1 MRTCFK
7 SRLIRPVGLPA
18 LLALALVVGACAP
31 AAPAPAG
38 PAAKGG
44 EAKAGGAARAP
55 LKFALLTDIT
65 KFSDW
70 GIRERHAVEMAVEET
85 NAAGGINGHPIELVF
100 GDSASEPQQ
109 AATLARKM
117 AGDDR
122 VLAIWGPHTSGDAE
136 VVFPLANE
144 LRVPAIASSSAKPG
158 LGKQSRPW
166 AFRNT
171 MTDDKVLQP
180 ALERFVQRYGIKKV
194 ALASDTKEAVAK
206 TTGTVLFPA
215 LAKGLNLEVVNPDNP
230 ISWETGA
237 TDFSA
242 QVTRLKSLNADG
254 VTLGAIGAEA
264 ARLGREMKRQ
274 GVNIPA
280 IGGAPIFSQ
289 VLTTEGGDA
298 VEGWYTAGVF
308 WLDNPEPR
316 VQEWVGKIRERHRAA
331 FPNNPDPILDSATW
345 YDTAMI
351 TADIAR
357 KAGIT
362 ADTPLEEA
370 RTKIRDGWAALK
382 DYPGMSGRTSIDEDG
397 EGVKEVYVMEV
408 KGGKFSRVP

>member
-1 MRTCFK
+1 MRAFLK
-7 SRLIRPVGLPA
+7 SGLSRSAGLPA
-18 LLALALVVGACAP
+18 LLALALVAAACSGPAPAP
-31 AAPAPAG
+31 AAPA
-38 PAAKGG
+38 AKG
-44 EAKAGGAARAP
+44 EAKTGGVAGRAP
-55 LKFALLTDIT
+55 LRFALLTDIT

-117 AGDDR
+117 AGDDK

-144 LRVPAIASSSAKPG
+144 MKVPAIASSSAKPG
-158 LGKQSRPW
+158 LGKQNRPW

-171 MTDDKVLQP
+171 STDDKVLKP
-180 ALERFVQRYGIKKV
+180 ALEQFVQRYNVKKV

-206 TTGTVLFPA
+206 TTGTVIFPD
-215 LAKGLNLEVVNPDNP
+215 LAKALNIEVVNPDNP
-230 ISWETGA
+230 VSWETGA

-242 QVTRLKSLNADG
+242 QVTRLKSLNADA

-274 GVNIPA
+274 GVTIPA

-298 VEGWYTAGVF
+298 VEGWFTAGVF
-308 WLDNPEPR
+308 WLDNPEPK
-316 VQEWVGKIRERHRAA
+316 VQDWVGKIRERHRAA
-331 FPNNPDPILDSATW
+331 FPNNADPILDSATW
-345 YDTAMI
+345 YDSAMI
-351 TADIAR
+351 TVDIAR

-362 ADTPLEEA
+362 ADTPLDEA

-382 DYPGMSGRTSIDEDG
+382 DWPGMSGKTSIDEEG

-408 KGGKFSRVP
+408 KGGKFSRVQ

>member
-1 MRTCFK
+1 MRRYFK
-7 SRLIRPVGLPA
+7 SDNRPAAAA
-18 LLALALVVGACAP
+18 LLVLTLVAAACSGPAP
-31 AAPAPAG
+31 AAPA
-38 PAAKGG
+38 AKG
-44 EAKAGGAARAP
+44 EAKTGGATRAA

-70 GIRERHAVEMAVEET
+70 GIRERHAVEMAVEEV

-117 AGDDR
+117 AGDDK

-144 LRVPAIASSSAKPG
+144 MKVAAIASSSAKPG
-158 LGKQSRPW
+158 LGKENRPW

-171 MTDDKVLQP
+171 STDDKVLKP
-180 ALERFVQRYGIKKV
+180 ALEQFARRYNVKKV

-206 TTGTVLFPA
+206 TTGTVIFPA
-215 LAKGLNLEVVNPDNP
+215 LAKALNIEVVNPDNP
-230 ISWETGA
+230 VSWETGA

-274 GVNIPA
+274 GVTIPA

-298 VEGWYTAGVF
+298 VEGWFTAGVF
-308 WLDNPEPR
+308 WLDNPEPKI
-316 VQEWVGKIRERHRAA
+316 QEWVGKIRERHRAA
-331 FPNNPDPILDSATW
+331 FPNNADPILDSATW

-351 TADIAR
+351 TVDIAR

-362 ADTPLEEA
+362 ADTPLDEA

-382 DYPGMSGRTSIDEDG
+382 DYPGMSGRTSIDEEG

-408 KGGKFSRVP
+408 KGGKFTRVQ